1 MGKFTRNMSN
11 PGGMV
16 LCSDLGAATVGFRL
30 VCMVNA
36 SNIRP
41 SYIQSHTFPLWTSVN
56 INSYKSW
63 EDAHGNRPLGTV
75 AGWTDVKGGVCFV
88 CNICNVCIE
97 HAFVHCLY
105 NEKMIKNITKS
116 SLWASR
122 RMVQPLPSKSF
133 LQDRGNVPL
142 TPQHDGIC
150 FLVST

>member
-1 MGKFTRNMSN
+1 
-11 PGGMV
+11 
-16 LCSDLGAATVGFRL
+16 
-30 VCMVNA
+30 
-36 SNIRP
+36 
-41 SYIQSHTFPLWTSVN
+41 VN

-116 SLWASR
+116 SLLEEWYIPCPPNLFSRTVAMSPSLLSMMASASWFLLR
-122 RMVQPLPSKSF
+122 LLLRSTCSRSSSPMGCSVRLNLTLTLPSPQGHGVTHHVPLP
-133 LQDRGNVPL
+133 
-142 TPQHDGIC
+142 
-150 FLVST
+150 